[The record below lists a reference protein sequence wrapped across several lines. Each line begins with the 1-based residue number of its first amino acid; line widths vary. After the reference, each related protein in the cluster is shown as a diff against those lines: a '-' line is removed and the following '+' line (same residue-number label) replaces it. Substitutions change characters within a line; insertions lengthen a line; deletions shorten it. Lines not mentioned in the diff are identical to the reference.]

1 MAVGKTLERAELLD
15 ATDEQIEDAVGYAD
29 PMALRGLLYLL
40 TGNDKVS
47 RVPTLSAPLAGG
59 FSFIEAHSVPDHADV
74 EWLRS
79 QAVEFLKGY
88 RDEGAPQLEVSSPER
103 LRRSVGLA
111 VGHDIPEGE
120 IDLWIEMLALDP
132 WVRGVSWREEPSSDR
147 LDDFSVAVIGAGMG
161 GLIAAVQMKRIGIP
175 FAVYEKNPAVGGTWY
190 ENRYPGARVD
200 TPSRGYTCTFAIEYP
215 FLSQWS
221 EQRDNER
228 YFNWI
233 ADKYEVRDDIVFN
246 TEVRS
251 IVWDDTAEIWELE
264 IVGPEGTQTVRA
276 SAVISCVGYLSR
288 PNIPEI
294 EGMDEFSGAM
304 FHTAR
309 WPEDLD
315 LTDKRVAVVGTG
327 CTGYQMIPVLAK
339 QTAHTYVLQRKPN
352 WCFDAAGY
360 LAPHPPQISWLE
372 RNFPFHANFMRLR
385 AEWMAH
391 PEQFTKAFGVDPAY
405 DQPGARSQENKRLRD
420 NLTAFLERKLA
431 GHPDLIEKMTP
442 VQPPLSARPIL
453 VDVDDNIFDA
463 LLRDDVTLITS
474 GIGRITKHGFVT
486 GEGDE
491 YEVDAIVLATG
502 FRANDYLWPMEV
514 RGRGGRRL
522 EELWAKDGAR
532 AYIGTMLPGFPNF
545 FMVYGPNAS
554 GTGGLNIPDLEE
566 MTIRFAL
573 ECFRGLIEQGKSTVE
588 VTDDAYRRYNEEVDR
603 WEATRIWHDKGTDSY
618 WKNDFGR
625 SSNLPIDARKLW
637 SWLRS
642 PTAPLPDTP
651 PLIVDGPV
659 EGEAEIEPYFG
670 KDLTID

>member
-1 MAVGKTLERAELLD
+1 MAAGKTLERAELLD

-40 TGNDKVS
+40 TGDDKVAS
-47 RVPTLSAPLAGG
+47 VPTLNAPVAGG
-59 FSFIEAHSVPDHADV
+59 FSFLDAHSVPDPSDV

-79 QAVEFLKGY
+79 RAVEFLKRY
-88 RDEGAPQLEVSSPER
+88 RDEGAPQPEVSSLEQ

-120 IDLWIEMLALDP
+120 IDLWVEMLALDP
-132 WVRGVSWREEPSSDR
+132 WVRGVSWREEPSPDR
-147 LDDFSVAVIGAGMG
+147 LDDFSVAVIGSGMG

-175 FAVYEKNPAVGGTWY
+175 FTVYEKNSAVGGTWH

-200 TPSRGYTCTFAIEYP
+200 TPSRGYTYTFGADYP
-215 FLSQWS
+215 FRSAFS

-233 ADKYEVRDDIVFN
+233 ADEYAVRDDIVFD

-251 IVWDDTAEIWELE
+251 LIWDDSTESWELE

-276 SAVISCVGYLSR
+276 RAVISCVGYLSR

-294 EGMDEFSGAM
+294 EGQDEFGGEL

-327 CTGYQMIPVLAK
+327 CTGYQMVPVLAK

-360 LAPHPPQISWLE
+360 LAPHPPQVSWLD
-372 RNFPFHANFMRLR
+372 RNFPFHLNFMRLR

-391 PEQFTKAFGVDPAY
+391 PAEYTKAFGVDPTY
-405 DQPGARSQENKRLRD
+405 DQPGARSEKNKRLRD

-442 VQPPLSARPIL
+442 AEPPLSARPIL

-463 LLRDDVTLITS
+463 LLRDDVTLVTS
-474 GIGRITKHGFVT
+474 GINRITKDGFVT

-491 YEVDAIVLATG
+491 HEVDAIVLATG

-573 ECFRGLIEQGKSTVE
+573 ECFRGLIEGDKSTVD

-603 WEATRIWHDKGTDSY
+603 WEESRIWLDKGADNY
-618 WKNDFGR
+618 WQNDFGR

-642 PTAPLPDTP
+642 PTAPLADAP

-659 EGEAEIEPYFG
+659 EGEVEIEPYFG
-670 KDLTID
+670 KDLTLD